1 MKTRIKLTSNGG
13 HFEYAGMGFAFIH
26 VTMSNSTADSA
37 MTPSTAG
44 NRDKRK
50 DSTVHSRERWEL
62 RRLMSNI
69 FQCQIGNTSVS
80 CYADVFV
87 VNECNFNLIVY

>member
-1 MKTRIKLTSNGG
+1 MVGTLNT
-13 HFEYAGMGFAFIH
+13 YAGMGFAFIH

-87 VNECNFNLIVY
+87 VNEYNFNFIV